1 MRNRYRFRAV
11 GPDGGLH
18 SGTQEAADQHA
29 LAAALAS
36 RGLLLLDV
44 RSARRPRLRRAAT
57 RELAMVFRNLS
68 ELTGAGVPLRHALA
82 TSTQLCRGPLQ
93 ATLASSRQRLA
104 EGLSLGRALDD
115 GTGAIPQ
122 VVLSLVQAGEH
133 GSQLPVALGHV
144 TQQLERQAEQEARI
158 RQALSYPV
166 LLAAAGAVSVG
177 VLILVVLPRLAEMLA
192 DVGGTLPESTKW
204 LLAGASAMQRYWPA
218 GTVAVGAV
226 ATALIASLQ
235 TRCGKLRAHTAL
247 LRIPLV
253 GPIRRRMA
261 TARFC
266 GIMGSMLA
274 SGSPMHRALAA
285 GRLVAG
291 DRAIELRL
299 EETCKRVE
307 EGQRLSSALEAT
319 NSADPVAIQMARIG
333 ESSGRLGQMLERAGE
348 LARKDAEHQLAR
360 LVTLLEPALILVF
373 GGVVALVAAAM
384 LQAVYGLRV

>member
-1 MRNRYRFRAV
+1 MRNRYRFKAV
-11 GPDGGLH
+11 SPDGRLH
-18 SGTQEAADQHA
+18 RGNVEAPDRHA
-29 LAAALAS
+29 LAAVLAS
-36 RGLLLLDV
+36 RDLLLLEA
-44 RSARRPRLRRAAT
+44 RSARRSRWRRAPT

-68 ELTGAGVPLRHALA
+68 ELTRAGVPLGHALA

-93 ATLASSRQRLA
+93 ATLAASRQRLG

-115 GTGAIPQ
+115 GSGAIPQ
-122 VVLSLVQAGEH
+122 VVLSLVQAGEY
-133 GSQLPVALGHV
+133 GGQLPVALGHV
-144 TQQLERQAEQEARI
+144 TQELERQAEQEARI

-166 LLAAAGAVSVG
+166 LLVAAGTVSVC
-177 VLILVVLPRLAEMLA
+177 VLILVVLPRLAELLA
-192 DVGGTLPESTKW
+192 DAGGALPESTRW
-204 LLAGASAMQRYWPA
+204 LLAGASAMQRHWPA
-218 GTVAVGAV
+218 GVVAVAIV
-226 ATALIASLQ
+226 AAGMMAALQ
-235 TRCGKLRAHTAL
+235 TESGKLKAHTAL

-261 TARFC
+261 TARIC

-291 DRAIELRL
+291 DRAIERRL
-299 EETCKRVE
+299 EEACKRVE
-307 EGQRLSSALEAT
+307 EGQKLSSALEVT
-319 NSADPVAIQMARIG
+319 SSADPVAIQMARIG
-333 ESSGRLGQMLERAGE
+333 ETSGRLGQMLERAGE
-348 LARKDAEHQLAR
+348 LARKDGEHQLAR